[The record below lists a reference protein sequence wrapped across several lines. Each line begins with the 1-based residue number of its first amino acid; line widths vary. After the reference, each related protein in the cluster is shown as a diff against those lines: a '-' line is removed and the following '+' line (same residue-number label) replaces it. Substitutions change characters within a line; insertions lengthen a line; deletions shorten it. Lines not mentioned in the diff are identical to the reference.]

1 VAKRRKSLLQSRE
14 LTSRS
19 EGSRK
24 RRVYIIAIPVQKILL
39 NGIEVDMTLEEFI
52 ESVTGR
58 KLKPRKIVDL
68 EIEEITLC
76 GSAANRKSFY
86 ITKGNRMSEVIEL
99 IKQFLETEIEKLEV
113 GETEI
118 KRAVETLLIHK
129 PELPDDIE
137 QAIGVLM
144 KSMVQRSGHLAEKSQ
159 ADDFPSI
166 PICGPAHLIS
176 KMIPDSDDDENDD
189 EDSPLDEW
197 G

>member
-1 VAKRRKSLLQSRE
+1 M
-14 LTSRS
+14 
-19 EGSRK
+19 
-24 RRVYIIAIPVQKILL
+24 
-39 NGIEVDMTLEEFI
+39 NLEEFI

-58 KLKPRKIVDL
+58 KLKPRKIKDI
-68 EIEEITLC
+68 EISEITLC
-76 GSAANRKSFY
+76 GSPANRKSFY

-118 KRAVETLLIHK
+118 KRAVETLLNYK

-144 KSMVQRSGHLAEKSQ
+144 KSMVQRSGHPAEKSQ
-159 ADDFPSI
+159 DDPYPSI
-166 PICGPAHLIS
+166 PIVAPAHLIS
-176 KMIPDSDDDENDD
+176 KMVPDENDED
-189 EDSPLDEW
+189 NNEDSSLDEW

>member
-1 VAKRRKSLLQSRE
+1 
-14 LTSRS
+14 
-19 EGSRK
+19 
-24 RRVYIIAIPVQKILL
+24 
-39 NGIEVDMTLEEFI
+39 MTLEEFI

-68 EIEEITLC
+68 EIDEITLC
-76 GSAANRKSFY
+76 DSAANRKTFY
-86 ITKGNRMSEVIEL
+86 ITKRNRMSEVIEL

-118 KRAVETLLIHK
+118 KRAVETLLIYK

-137 QAIGVLM
+137 QAVGVLM
-144 KSMVQRSGHLAEKSQ
+144 KSMVQRSGHPAKKSQ
-159 ADDFPSI
+159 ADDYPSI

-176 KMIPDSDDDENDD
+176 KMVPDENDEDDDEN
-189 EDSPLDEW
+189 SSLDEW